1 MAVDANKLIERYI
14 EQSKNGGVGTMEP
27 LLSLF
32 EFEGKPLSLVD
43 REPMLPLFK
52 TGRPKRMTVQA
63 GRQVSKT
70 MTIGELGILVA
81 GLNGMQVAIVEPRFG
96 QKKSINDQVLTP
108 LIENCIIRD
117 KIIRPANV
125 PVLDAK
131 KFLSGGQLRLIN
143 GFKSADG
150 MRGTSGLSLIMLDE
164 CTFWGTLIPVIRG
177 DFEREKVELKRISEI
192 SKGDRLISFADDAIL
207 YSVAARDASPRGERH
222 CYKITT
228 ESGRSVICTSNHTLP
243 TSEGKLR
250 LEELVEYVS
259 KVSTRAGGLGAG
271 GRCYV
276 PCEHRQLHRDAAECC
291 TGITSGGRVSIEAV
305 CDREIINSME
315 SQLQTKRV
323 HFSQVPNVIRARYER
338 TCEAGE
344 SRLRRLLVSITPEEF
359 RRVGLAVCSTAPVPQ
374 YTKDHNPHIPCDDYS
389 SDSAGLVVHG
399 RRLESSESESRT
411 DCDERIQRNGSG
423 VIERLASE
431 EVGPEDY
438 GLRCPPQLYRE
449 GSSGIICTVEDVC
462 RPEFPDCVIFPGMYE
477 VQDRGSYT
485 GMCDVW
491 CTNSEIEQPFL
502 FGGVCQDLPGDEAQ
516 GVLHEEPGTSE
527 REESGV
533 EGEQPRSRTGGWSS
547 ILSKSVGGAAGGSPE
562 ASIGISHKKS
572 GCNKC
577 SEAGMESCS
586 SERSYI
592 QEAESSLGQ
601 ELSGTCS
608 CGSGEVGR
616 VQEEASNIQEGV
628 HQSPGG
634 TRTREGDATSIQSS
648 DKCGSGEE
656 GEATGAGQE
665 GEGFTYSSNDSRR
678 AGSSQRDGKTAE
690 QGVQRSA
697 EERSRETG
705 SIQRE
710 GIESCSGAVQEPYS
724 GGAREDKCSSTGASC
739 SESRFGGEDR
749 EVEGSI
755 YDEEGFRDNAER
767 SILKPEPAEYFYD
780 PIVSIEYVGKHPVYD
795 IEVVGTH
802 NYILANGICSYNCQD
817 LKNETIPVFEA
828 AADAKVDT
836 GFRIYSG
843 TAKTID
849 GPLAIK
855 FEQSSQGHWCIKCD
869 CGKWVIFSPDEQ
881 LFSTIRDA
889 GCLCPFCGRKINSA
903 AGGFVHKFP
912 SRVQTHVGYHYPQTI
927 FPFHHPE
934 AAWRE
939 IIYKKNNIPKTQ
951 FYNEVLGVS
960 DSDSV
965 RLLTKKDLLDARN
978 NIRSK
983 QQAIDLRKFYDLCI
997 LGVDWGGGGGGD
1009 SATAVSVIAKSFQ
1022 NEHFEALFM
1031 NRLQTGLTIEQELAY
1046 VERVASEF
1054 NVDFIAHDF
1063 TGAGYVRESFFANV
1077 YPHWKDRLF
1086 PVSYSYKPTSDLVT
1100 QSSSGSRNTYVVD
1113 KTKSLLLTIGC
1124 IRHRAL
1130 LVPWFDPLDAS
1141 APQLD
1146 FLAIIEHEQK
1156 TGSSESASGNEVL
1169 RGSSVYLLDKV
1180 SGVKD
1185 DAAQATNIGFI
1196 AACHILGQ
1204 YPVISLD
1211 SRFNMTDEQYN
1222 DLSGDNYVLLNS

>member
-164 CTFWGTLIPVIRG
+164 SVHWMQTVSVF
-177 DFEREKVELKRISEI
+177 DFTQKKLKTKKICEI
-192 SKGDRLISFADDAIL
+192 LKGDVLTSFKDGAIL
-207 YSVAARDASPRGERH
+207 YSVAVRDASFHGVSD
-222 CYKITT
+222 CYRVTT
-228 ESGRSVICTSNHTLP
+228 SSGRQVVCTSSHLLP
-243 TSEGKLR
+243 TSKGKLR
-250 LEELVEYVS
+250 LEELVDYVYG
-259 KVSTRAGGLGAG
+259 VSQRTDRLGSGGECL
-271 GRCYV
+271 GRCF
-276 PCEHRQLHRDAAECC
+276 
-291 TGITSGGRVSIEAV
+291 GGGFHGTSIECNSRV
-305 CDREIINSME
+305 TDGGCLSTSVWESDQGDSME
-315 SQLQTKRV
+315 SQLQAARV
-323 HFSQVPNVIRARYER
+323 QFSQVPAITRARNRR
-338 TCEAGE
+338 TCEDGE
-344 SRLRRLLVSITPEEF
+344 SRLRRLLVSIAPEEF
-359 RRVGLAVCSTAPVPQ
+359 KNVALVVRADASERYLDE
-374 YTKDHNPHIPCDDYS
+374 DHNPHIPCDDNT
-389 SDSAGLVVHG
+389 SDRSGVVVHG
-399 RRLESSESESRT
+399 RRVENREFELRT
-411 DCDERIQRNGSG
+411 DSYEWIHAGGGG
-423 VIERLASE
+423 VAERLAAE
-431 EVGPEDY
+431 EVGFKDNCVD
-438 GLRCPPQLYRE
+438 GTSQLY
-449 GSSGIICTVEDVC
+449 GDAGACTVRSVKNISGS
-462 RPEFPDCVIFPGMYE
+462 EFISGSVLSGMHE
-477 VQDRGSYT
+477 VQDRDSYA
-485 GMCDVW
+485 GVCDVW
-491 CTNSEIEQPFL
+491 RGDSEVTQPL
-502 FGGVCQDLPGDEAQ
+502 LLGGLCENLQGDETQ
-516 GVLHEEPGTSE
+516 GVLRAEQGALSC
-527 REESGV
+527 EESRV
-533 EGEQPRSRTGGWSS
+533 EGESSRSCSGIRSEIPS
-547 ILSKSVGGAAGGSPE
+547 ESVGGAAGGSSE
-562 ASIGISHKKS
+562 TVSSISGEESGSYKCAEESVASGSQ
-572 GCNKC
+572 
-577 SEAGMESCS
+577 
-586 SERSYI
+586 ERSHL
-592 QEAESSLGQ
+592 QETESYLGQ
-601 ELSGTCS
+601 ELLSSSS
-608 CGSGEVGR
+608 CRSGEACG
-616 VQEEASNIQEGV
+616 VQSKACCLSEGV
-628 HQSPGG
+628 QQSNGG
-634 TRTREGDATSIQSS
+634 TRTREGDAASLSRY

-656 GEATGAGQE
+656 
-665 GEGFTYSSNDSRR
+665 S
-678 AGSSQRDGKTAE
+678 KTAGKRSE
-690 QGVQRSA
+690 SEGCATSKNDAGRACCFQSYGQSEKQG
-697 EERSRETG
+697 
-705 SIQRE
+705 IQRE
-710 GIESCSGAVQEPYS
+710 TSERFRETSSTQREDIESCGGTIQEPYS
-724 GGAREDKCSSTGASC
+724 GRTGEDKCSSAGTSSPESC
-739 SESRFGGEDR
+739 FGREDSEVKRTLH
-749 EVEGSI
+749 
-755 YDEEGFRDNAER
+755 DEEGFRDSADR
-767 SILKPEPAEYFYD
+767 VILKPEPAEYFYD
-780 PIVSIEYVGKHPVYD
+780 PIVNIEYVGKHPVYD

-855 FEQSSQGHWCIKCD
+855 FEQSSQGHWCVKCD

-1204 YPVISLD
+1204 YPVITLD
-1211 SRFNMTDEQYN
+1211 SRFNMTDDQYN

>member
-1 MAVDANKLIERYI
+1 MAVDANKIVDRYI
-14 EQSKNGGVGTMEP
+14 EMSKNGGVGTMEP

-52 TGRPKRMTVQA
+52 TARPKRMTVQA

-125 PVLDAK
+125 SVLDAK

-164 CTFWGTLIPVIRG
+164 CTFWGTLIPVING
-177 DFEREKVELKRISEI
+177 DFEREKVDLKRISEI

-259 KVSTRAGGLGAG
+259 RVSTRAGGLGTG

-276 PCEHRQLHRDAAECC
+276 PCEHRQLHRDATECC
-291 TGITSGGRVSIEAV
+291 NGITSGGRVSIEAV

-323 HFSQVPNVIRARYER
+323 YFSQVPNVIRARYER
-338 TCEAGE
+338 TCEEGE

-374 YTKDHNPHIPCDDYS
+374 YTKDHNPHIPCNDNT
-389 SDSAGLVVHG
+389 SDSSGVVVHG
-399 RRLESSESESRT
+399 RWFENREFEQGIDSY
-411 DCDERIQRNGSG
+411 ERIHAGG
-423 VIERLASE
+423 GGAVERLVAE
-431 EVGPEDY
+431 EVGFKDNCVD
-438 GLRCPPQLYRE
+438 GTPQLN
-449 GSSGIICTVEDVC
+449 GDAGACTVCSIKNISGSELISGSLLSGVH
-462 RPEFPDCVIFPGMYE
+462 E
-477 VQDRGSYT
+477 VQDRDSYA
-485 GMCDVW
+485 GMCDVR
-491 CTNSEIEQPFL
+491 CGDSEVTQPL
-502 FGGVCQDLPGDEAQ
+502 LLSGLCENLQGDEAQ
-516 GVLHEEPGTSE
+516 GVFGSYPRVQEC
-527 REESGV
+527 EESRV
-533 EGEQPRSRTGGWSS
+533 EGESPRGCSGIRQEISAE
-547 ILSKSVGGAAGGSPE
+547 SVGGAERGSSE
-562 ASIGISHKKS
+562 TVSSIFGEESGSYKCTEEGMAS
-572 GCNKC
+572 C
-577 SEAGMESCS
+577 A
-586 SERSYI
+586 SERSNL
-592 QEAESSLGQ
+592 QETESYLGQ
-601 ELSGTCS
+601 ELLSESS
-608 CGSGEVGR
+608 CGSREACG
-616 VQEEASNIQEGV
+616 VQSKTRCVSEGV
-628 HQSPGG
+628 QQSPGG
-634 TRTREGDATSIQSS
+634 TGTREGDAAAVSRY
-648 DKCGSGEE
+648 DKCRPGEE
-656 GEATGAGQE
+656 GEAV
-665 GEGFTYSSNDSRR
+665 GEGSESQCCTQSKNDYRGAR
-678 AGSSQRDGKTAE
+678 GC
-690 QGVQRSA
+690 QGYRQS
-697 EERSRETG
+697 EKQGIQGETSERSREASG
-705 SIQRE
+705 LQRE
-710 GIESCSGAVQEPYS
+710 EVESCGSALQEPHS
-724 GGAREDKCSSTGASC
+724 GGAGEDKRTSTGTPCPEGSC
-739 SESRFGGEDR
+739 GREDR

-755 YDEEGFRDNAER
+755 YDEEGFGDSSER
-767 SILKPEPAEYFYD
+767 AILKPEPAEYFYD
-780 PIVSIEYVGKHPVYD
+780 PIVNIEYVGKHPVYD

-855 FEQSSQGHWCIKCD
+855 FEQSSQGHWCVKCD

-881 LFSTIRDA
+881 LFSTIRDE
-889 GCLCPFCGRKINSA
+889 GCLCPFCSRMIQSA
-903 AGGFVHKFP
+903 SGGFVHKFP
-912 SRVQTHVGYHYPQTI
+912 SRIQTHVGYHYPQTI
-927 FPFHHPE
+927 FPFHHSE
-934 AAWRE
+934 TAWRE

-965 RLLTKKDLLDARN
+965 RLLTKKDLLNARN
-978 NIRSK
+978 NIKSK
-983 QQAIDLRKFYDLCI
+983 EQAMQLRNMFDLCV

-1009 SATAVSVIAKSFQ
+1009 SATGAAIIAKNFQ
-1022 NEHFEALFM
+1022 VNHFETLYM
-1031 NRLQTGLTIEQELAY
+1031 HRLPTGMTIEQELAF
-1046 VERVASEF
+1046 VDRLAQEF
-1054 NVDFIAHDF
+1054 NVDVIAHDF
-1063 TGAGYVRESFFANV
+1063 TGAGFVRESFFANV
-1077 YPHWKDRLF
+1077 YPYWKDKLF
-1086 PVSYSYKPTSDLVT
+1086 PVTYSYKPASDLVT
-1100 QSSSGSRNTYVVD
+1100 VSTSGSRTSYVVD

-1124 IRHRAL
+1124 IRHAAL
-1130 LVPWFDPLDAS
+1130 TVPWFDPLDAKAS
-1141 APQLD
+1141 QLD

-1156 TGSSESASGNEVL
+1156 TGSETATGNEVL

-1180 SGVKD
+1180 SGVRD
-1185 DAAQATNIGFI
+1185 DAAQAVNIGFI

-1204 YPVISLD
+1204 YPVITFD
-1211 SRFNMTDEQYN
+1211 SKFNMTDAQYA
-1222 DLSGDNYVLLNS
+1222 DLAGEAIGV